1 MKWKILGIVCAIGFF
16 AYLFFIFCESVQ
28 NNGMSYTFLTILNWV
43 GHILLLGLCIFIFW
57 YLSKTLRKS
66 KTLRRIYNKMGDIV
80 ERIPDFICYVAF
92 IIGMWILF
100 GFVEL
105 SGIHSKIDEIE
116 KNITNYIEYEKFEY
130 KLYHNFYNK

>member
-28 NNGMSYTFLTILNWV
+28 NNGMSYTFLTILNWI

-66 KTLRRIYNKMGDIV
+66 KTLRRIYNKAGDIV

-92 IIGMWILF
+92 VIGMFIF
-100 GFVEL
+100 TGFVEL

-130 KLYHNFYNK
+130 KLYHNFYK